1 MRLLTEQDKRGH
13 RCPQSL
19 KQRAKVEFTK
29 HTEKQL
35 TEKANEESIGSQKLK
50 ERNFFKEKGS
60 NIDRSNG
67 IRLKNV
73 YWIWIL
79 YIKFG
84 SKRITG
90 CFDEN
95 NLNGMLGSE
104 AI

>member
-1 MRLLTEQDKRGH
+1 MYLKPDDWMRLLREQDKRGH
-13 RCPQSL
+13 RRELRCPQGL

-73 YWIWIL
+73 Y
-79 YIKFG
+79 
-84 SKRITG
+84 
-90 CFDEN
+90 
-95 NLNGMLGSE
+95 
-104 AI
+104 